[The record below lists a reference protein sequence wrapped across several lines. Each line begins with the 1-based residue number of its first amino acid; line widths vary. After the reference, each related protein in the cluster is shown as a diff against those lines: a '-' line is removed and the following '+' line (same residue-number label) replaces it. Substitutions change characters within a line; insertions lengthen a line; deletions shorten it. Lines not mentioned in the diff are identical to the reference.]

1 MVDCYRQALSNR
13 PISADNRA
21 TYFEIARWI
30 GVSALLVSLIVVY
43 AWSHSEILQI
53 NYQTELLRKENGELV
68 EINAALRTE
77 QSALMNPESI
87 DREARKLGLV
97 TSNRAEVRILD
108 SSRPPLRP
116 SENLVADSA
125 PQMSLLHE

>member
-1 MVDCYRQALSNR
+1 MVDCYHQSLSNR
-13 PISADNRA
+13 PISADNRT
-21 TYFEIARWI
+21 TYSEIARWI

-43 AWSHSEILQI
+43 AWSHNEILQI
-53 NYQTELLRKENGELV
+53 NYQMEQLRKDNEELV

-108 SSRPPLRP
+108 STRPLLRP
-116 SENLVADSA
+116 SENLVADWA
-125 PQMSLLHE
+125 PQINLLHE